1 MNISAQHTVLPAS
14 PRITVRGYQF
24 PPDAFQVQKW
34 TTALFIENPRGYCLN
49 ELGTGK
55 TRSVLFAFDALKKAG
70 MAQRMLVLCPLSAMR
85 RTWYREILLCFPW
98 LKATILHGTREAR
111 ARKLLQKVDIY
122 IINHDGLEVLYES
135 LEQRDDIDCVCV
147 DEIGGYR
154 NGRAEKT
161 KLLREYVRG
170 KDYVWG
176 LTGSP
181 IPRAVTDV
189 WGPCSCLTPHTVP
202 RFFTIFRDQLMLK
215 KGPFKWV
222 PKPGA
227 EEHAVACM
235 QPSVRFRL
243 DEVTEL
249 PERVI
254 KYYQA
259 DLTPKQSYVYEAMR
273 KQSIALVGQ
282 HKIDALN
289 AGAVLSKL
297 MQIAIGYVYTRDNK
311 TIHMDNT
318 PRLQLILDLIDSTQR
333 KVLLFAPFKSAV
345 AAFSTFLNTNKVHH
359 AVVTGD
365 TTLKLRDQIFGE
377 FQDTSKYKVIVA
389 HPVCMSHSLTLTRA
403 NTTIWAGPVTSLET
417 FQQANG
423 RTYRVGQDE
432 KTLVAMVG
440 GTAMEERMYKLLAA
454 NEQLQNRFLEIV
466 EAITEEGVTQ

>member
-1 MNISAQHTVLPAS
+1 MLTA
-14 PRITVRGYQF
+14 GYAF
-24 PPDAFQVQKW
+24 PEGTFQVQKW
-34 TTALFIENPRGYCLN
+34 TAALFIENPRGYCIN

-55 TRSVLFAFDALKKAG
+55 TRSILFAFDALKNAG
-70 MAQRMLVLCPLSAMR
+70 LVTRMIVLCPLTAMR
-85 RTWYREILLCFPW
+85 RTWHREVMLYFPR
-98 LKATILHGTREAR
+98 LKSIILHGSNRSVREK
-111 ARKLLQKVDIY
+111 KLLQKFDIY
-122 IINHDGLEVLYES
+122 IVNHDGLEVLQES
-135 LEQRDDIDCVCV
+135 LLHRDDIDCVCV

-161 KLLREYVRG
+161 KLLREYVRN

-189 WGPCSCLTPHTVP
+189 WGPCSCLTPNTVP
-202 RFFTIFRDQLMLK
+202 KFFTIFRDQLMLK

-222 PKPGA
+222 AKPNA

-235 QPSVRFRL
+235 QPSVRFKL
-243 DEVTEL
+243 SDVTEL

-259 DLTPKQSYVYEAMR
+259 DLTTKQSYVYEAMR
-273 KQSIALVGQ
+273 KQSIALVGA
-282 HKIDALN
+282 HRIDALN

-297 MQIAIGYVYTRDNK
+297 MQIAIGYVYTRDGK

-345 AAFSTFLNTNKVHH
+345 SAFSTFLTTNKVSH

-365 TTLKLRDQIFGE
+365 TTLKKRDEIFGD
-377 FQDTSKYKVIVA
+377 FQDTPKYKVICA
-389 HPVCMSHSLTLTRA
+389 HPGCMSHSLTLTKA

-423 RTYRVGQDE
+423 RTYRVGQDD

-440 GTAMEERMYKLLAA
+440 GTAMEEKMYKLLAA
-454 NEQLQNRFLEIV
+454 NEKLQNRFLEIV